1 MPFEEVPE
9 RYSRGTQGERGLP
22 QHVVITPQSNTELS
36 GRGDADCVPPRVTG
50 YRQPAAAGRRWYK
63 PGCSTLRALR
73 RSRARTS
80 TCGWMTC
87 DMSVLLHLICGYTS
101 HRFSALPAPSRRPT
115 ELARNWQTVSTGPSA
130 APGETPIRTGQATG
144 ETRLPGEDTARSTV
158 RPSKLHTHHR
168 PMSVV
173 ALGQPTVATGR
184 GVVVQGVRSRP
195 RRLTTVGTSPS
206 PRAGL
211 Q

>member
-144 ETRLPGEDTARSTV
+144 GNTITGGGHRKINSSPLEAPHASPPGCRSWPSASRL
-158 RPSKLHTHHR
+158 
-168 PMSVV
+168 
-173 ALGQPTVATGR
+173 
-184 GVVVQGVRSRP
+184 
-195 RRLTTVGTSPS
+195 
-206 PRAGL
+206 
-211 Q
+211 